1 MYFAASPSG
10 TKNPAKMIPG
20 WILHFGAAG
29 VFGVA
34 FVDASPLPL
43 PIPGSTDILILL
55 LGSKGHAWLLALCAV
70 VGTVGGGYV
79 TWATGKKGG
88 EAFFHHYMKRRHR
101 WRDRISRWMKG
112 HGIRTVLIACLLP
125 PPFPLLP
132 FLLAAGA
139 LGVTRRQLIIALTI
153 GRSLRY
159 GTEAALAVLYGHFFL
174 HLWNQYLS
182 GYSSPILYSFIGLVA
197 ASAIFGF
204 WKFRRE
210 LRHHHDQES
219 RKDKSRDPRAA

>member
-1 MYFAASPSG
+1 
-10 TKNPAKMIPG
+10 MIPG
-20 WILHFGAAG
+20 WVLHFGAAG

-43 PIPGSTDILILL
+43 PIPGSTDLLILL
-55 LGSKGHAWLLALCAV
+55 LGSGGQAWLLALCAV
-70 VGTVGGGYV
+70 IGTVAGGYL

-88 EAFFHHYMKRRHR
+88 EAFFHHYMKKRHR

-153 GRSLRY
+153 GRSIRY
-159 GTEAALAVLYGHFFL
+159 GTEAALAMLYGHFFL
-174 HLWNQYLS
+174 HVWNQYLS
-182 GYSSPILYSFIGLVA
+182 GYSTPILYAFIGLVA
-197 ASAIFGF
+197 ASALFGL
-204 WKFRRE
+204 WKFRRD
-210 LRHHHDQES
+210 LRHHHES
-219 RKDKSRDPRAA
+219 QKESQGSERAA

>member
-1 MYFAASPSG
+1 
-10 TKNPAKMIPG
+10 MIPP
-20 WILHFGAAG
+20 WVLHFGAFG

-34 FVDASPLPL
+34 FFDASPIPL
-43 PIPGSTDILILL
+43 PIPGSTDVLILL
-55 LGSKGHAWLLALCAV
+55 LGANGHAWLLALCAV
-70 VGTVGGGYV
+70 VGTVAGGYL

-88 EAFFHHYMKRRHR
+88 EAFFHRYMKKRHR

-139 LGVTRRQLIIALTI
+139 LGVTRRQLILALTV
-153 GRSLRY
+153 GRSIRY

-182 GYSSPILYSFIGLVA
+182 GYSTPILYTFIGIVA
-197 ASAIFGF
+197 FSAIFGI
-204 WKFRRE
+204 WKFRRDM
-210 LRHHHDQES
+210 RHHDES
-219 RKDKSRDPRAA
+219 QKKADPRAA